1 MASMAFWQ
9 NAGDEFGACRLRS
22 MEMSTEKEQF
32 LKSYE
37 RITNLLCEQIDEL
50 IRLSMKR
57 LMAEMR
63 ADSIR
68 SFAEFRALLL
78 EYVRRGDGECL
89 TPELPDE
96 VLMHC
101 IEVYT
106 EPLEAHWPKGLGA

>member
-1 MASMAFWQ
+1 
-9 NAGDEFGACRLRS
+9 
-22 MEMSTEKEQF
+22 MSIEKLGRDQF

-37 RITNLLCEQIDEL
+37 RITEQLCEQIDEL

-57 LMAEMR
+57 LISEIP

-68 SFAEFRALLL
+68 DFAEFRALLL

-89 TPELPDE
+89 TPELPDD
-96 VLMHC
+96 VLRHC

-106 EPLEAHWPKGLGA
+106 EPLEAHWPKGPKEAA